1 MWQPDPSHPTWS
13 QRATLMLSVLQK
25 HLDRENPN
33 LDLLACDMHI
43 LDPEL
48 ADLLTRCMG
57 DMLDHT
63 WRKGLYRDVEGVIA

>member
-1 MWQPDPSHPTWS
+1 
-13 QRATLMLSVLQK
+13 MLSVLQE
-25 HLDRENPN
+25 HLNRENPN

-48 ADLLTRCMG
+48 ANLLTRCMG

-63 WRKGLYRDVEGVIA
+63 WRKGIYRDVDRVIA